1 MAKKAGLLTSYLK
14 KLQKQLKYLSKPKNL
29 CTVLALLAVLA
40 VLYLVR
46 KKFFGKEG
54 FSDDVKAEDLQAEI
68 ENKDVLVFF
77 YADWCGHC
85 QSFKP
90 EWEKLEKEVDKSE
103 GIDIELVKVNCGDAE
118 NPAHK
123 KIMSTYSVQGYP
135 TIKKIDAAGNASEY
149 KGERKVEPI
158 MQFLQGN

>member
-1 MAKKAGLLTSYLK
+1 MAKNGGLLSSYVK
-14 KLQKQLKYLSKPKNL
+14 KLQKQLMYLSKPKNL
-29 CTVLALLAVLA
+29 RTVVALLAVLA

-46 KKFFGKEG
+46 GYFFGKEG
-54 FSDDVKAEDLQAEI
+54 FSDDVKAEDLQSQI

-90 EWEKLEKEVDKSE
+90 EWEKLEKEVEKNE
-103 GIDIELVKVNCGDAE
+103 KITIELVKVNCGDAE

-123 KIMSTYSVQGYP
+123 KIMNDFSVQGYP
-135 TIKKIDAAGNASEY
+135 TVKKIDAAGNAVEY

-158 MQFLQGN
+158 MKFLETN